1 MPDTDASTDTP
12 TSATDAAAKA
22 EGDGTDWKAEADKWQ
37 ALARKHE
44 DRAKTNSQAAKELEE
59 FRRQSMTDQERAIE
73 AARSEAKQEAVAAF
87 AGRVAEAELRAA
99 AAGRLTDDQV
109 STLLDG
115 VNLTRRGGDYGW
127 PIVEG
132 RGGDSRFVD
141 PQVVWRTD
149 EASPSGLAIV
159 DDVAFVGAL
168 KGRRLWQVPLAGGRA
183 GTPVAAFRGTYG
195 RLRTVVA
202 APDGT
207 LWVTTSNRDGRGD
220 PTADDDRVLR
230 VTLR

>member
-22 EGDGTDWKAEADKWQ
+22 EGDGTDWKAEAEKWQ

-73 AARSEAKQEAVAAF
+73 AARSEAKQEAIAAF

-115 VNLTRRGGDYGW
+115 VNLTRFVGDDGE
-127 PIVEG
+127 VD
-132 RGGDSRFVD
+132 RAAVARFVD
-141 PQVVWRTD
+141 GIAPKTAETNERQTFPDLGQGART
-149 EASPSGLAIV
+149 ATSM
-159 DDVAFVGAL
+159 AL
-168 KGRRLWQVPLAGGRA
+168 
-183 GTPVAAFRGTYG
+183 
-195 RLRTVVA
+195 
-202 APDGT
+202 
-207 LWVTTSNRDGRGD
+207 NGD
-220 PTADDDRVLR
+220 PLLQSVMAKLGIPG
-230 VTLR
+230 